1 MTTEKNSEGCRILLK
16 NLGFSPVFFE
26 KICSG
31 GLDRRSQQ
39 EESSTFMIRREK
51 IRKVGSENA
60 VVKIE
65 GSDVQL
71 RRCREEEDLEAY
83 REMEEHELFGRKDEA
98 EPFKTVFEDS
108 NLYGQDEF
116 PEEEENSNQPPADD
130 RHFDLD
136 VFANCS
142 RTQMSQLNRI
152 VTGINSAQDH
162 KVLVKAYRS
171 KLKSKFYRIYE
182 ENSQQYREKIKFK
195 IFHKCNFPSC
205 GRTFASAGWLKS
217 HFQEHLQELK
227 KNKFNILFDSLIL
240 DCKKNYF
247 K

>member
-1 MTTEKNSEGCRILLK
+1 LTTEKNSEGCQILLK
-16 NLGFSPVFFE
+16 NLGFSPLFFDVFCHKRNE
-26 KICSG
+26 
-31 GLDRRSQQ
+31 Q
-39 EESSTFMIRREK
+39 EESATFVIRREK

-65 GSDVQL
+65 RSDVQL
-71 RRCREEEDLEAY
+71 NRCREEEDLEAY
-83 REMEEHELFGRKDEA
+83 KEMEEHEYFGRKDEGDH
-98 EPFKTVFEDS
+98 FRRVYEDS
-108 NLYGQDEF
+108 NLYGQDEY
-116 PEEEENSNQPPADD
+116 PEEEENCNQQPAEE

-152 VTGINSAQDH
+152 VTGINSAQEE

-182 ENSQQYREKIKFK
+182 ENSQQYREKIKYK

-217 HFQEHLQELK
+217 HFQEHLHELK

-240 DCKKNYF
+240 DSKKNYF
-247 K
+247 N